1 MARDPPS
8 RRVLAIRLFAPPG
21 GSARLASMTPP
32 PSPARPVRTSR
43 TARSGRPAAALAACV
58 LLGVVSVAAAQ
69 EALRAIDTPGRGKLQ
84 VCRNWVM
91 YDSCNEYGRVG
102 VPDRVAVGDK
112 LFLEFGSNPKS
123 MSFPVALIRF
133 ADGVCTLYTEPPA
146 PGTDEARINKLTI
159 EPCRKPGS

>member
-1 MARDPPS
+1 M
-8 RRVLAIRLFAPPG
+8 I
-21 GSARLASMTPP
+21 
-32 PSPARPVRTSR
+32 PSPSPTRPVRTSR
-43 TARSGRPAAALAACV
+43 TAAALAGVA
-58 LLGVVSVAAAQ
+58 LLGFAAAATGQ

-84 VCRNWVM
+84 VCRTWIM
-91 YDSCNEYGRVG
+91 YDSCNEYGRVD
-102 VPDRVAVGDK
+102 VPNRVAVGDE

-146 PGTDEARINKLTI
+146 PDTDEAKINKLTI